1 MKTWIIGAIRSLCM
15 VVILCI
21 VVLGLINSG
30 DDALKSIFICLMGIG
45 GIVFVDD
52 LLRDLFEGDAE

>member
-1 MKTWIIGAIRSLCM
+1 M

>member
-1 MKTWIIGAIRSLCM
+1 VKTWIIGAIRSLCM